1 MAKYLIGNK
10 LYDLKAKVVQILII
24 YKKKIWQELFYFQ
37 YNIRPVSFKGWTS
50 L

>member
-24 YKKKIWQELFYFQ
+24 YKKKSDKNYSVF
-37 YNIRPVSFKGWTS
+37 NII
-50 L
+50 

>member
-24 YKKKIWQELFYFQ
+24 YKKKSDKNYSVF
-37 YNIRPVSFKGWTS
+37 NIILRPVSFKG
-50 L
+50 